1 MPRFDRLVRGA
12 AAIGAAALLAGCSVM
27 TPIQTAELYAAGD
40 GVRAEIADGGGVR
53 VENLMVLAEEEG
65 AEGAVYGAL
74 VNDTTEEV
82 TIGVTI
88 GVGGIELP
96 VGAGESVLLGV
107 DEEVVIP
114 AVPAAPGG
122 VVEATL
128 RAEGHGT
135 VPISVPVLDGTLPQ
149 YADLVP

>member
-12 AAIGAAALLAGCSVM
+12 AAIGAAALLAGCSWM

-40 GVRAEIADGGGVR
+40 GVRVEIGVPEVR
-53 VENLMVLAEEEG
+53 VENLMVLAAEEG

-74 VNDTTEEV
+74 VNDTSEEL

-88 GVGGIELP
+88 GDGGIEMP
-96 VGAGESVLLGV
+96 VAANDSVLLGV

-114 AVPAAPGG
+114 AVPGPPGG

-128 RAEGHGT
+128 SAEGQGS
-135 VPISVPVLDGTLPQ
+135 VPATVPVLDDTLPQ

>member
-1 MPRFDRLVRGA
+1 LPRFDRLVRGA
-12 AAIGAAALLAGCSVM
+12 AAIGAAALLAGCSWM

-40 GVRAEIADGGGVR
+40 GVRVEIGVPEVR
-53 VENLMVLAEEEG
+53 VENLMVLAAEEG

-74 VNDTTEEV
+74 VNDTSEEL

-88 GVGGIELP
+88 GDGGIEMP
-96 VGAGESVLLGV
+96 VAANDSVLLGV

-114 AVPAAPGG
+114 AVPGPPGG

-128 RAEGHGT
+128 SAEGQGS
-135 VPISVPVLDGTLPQ
+135 VPATVPVLDDTLPQ

>member
-12 AAIGAAALLAGCSVM
+12 ATIGAAALLAGCGWM

-40 GVRAEIADGGGVR
+40 GVRVEIGVPEVR
-53 VENLMVLAEEEG
+53 VENLMVLAAEEG

-74 VNDTTEEV
+74 VNDTSEEL

-88 GVGGIELP
+88 GDGGIEMP
-96 VGAGESVLLGV
+96 VAANDSVLLGV

-114 AVPAAPGG
+114 AVPGPPGG

-128 RAEGHGT
+128 SAEGQGS
-135 VPISVPVLDGTLPQ
+135 VPATVPVLDDTLPQ

>member
-40 GVRAEIADGGGVR
+40 GVRAEVGDSGVR

-74 VNDTTEEV
+74 VNDTTEEL

-96 VGAGESVLLGV
+96 VAAGESVLLGV

-114 AVPAAPGG
+114 AVSVAPGG

-128 RAEGHGT
+128 RAEGHGA
-135 VPISVPVLDGTLPQ
+135 VPITVPVLDGTLPQ